1 MKGIL
6 FILICLVL
14 LSAGCVE
21 QKSANAE
28 PKAATAATPAATAT
42 EKLIVTVTSP
52 HAGQILQ
59 GDDEVEFAASVGGG
73 KGPYAY
79 SWSSNIDGVLSTRS
93 SFEQNPSKLSKGG
106 QVIILKVLD
115 AEGNVGQGSVLV
127 EVM

>member
-1 MKGIL
+1 MKGML

-28 PKAATAATPAATAT
+28 PKAETAATPTAAAT
-42 EKLIVTVTSP
+42 EKLVVTVTSP
-52 HAGQILQ
+52 QAGQILQ
-59 GDDEVEFAASVGGG
+59 GNDEVEFVASVSGG

-79 SWSSNIDGVLSTRS
+79 SWSSNIDGVLSSAGT
-93 SFEQNPSKLSKGG
+93 FKQNPSKLSKGG
-106 QVIILKVLD
+106 QIIILKVLD
-115 AEGNVGQGSVLV
+115 AEGNVGQGSVLI

>member
-28 PKAATAATPAATAT
+28 PKAATVAIPAATAAG
-42 EKLIVTVTSP
+42 KLVVTVTSP
-52 HAGQILQ
+52 HSGQILQ
-59 GDDEVEFAASVGGG
+59 GDDEVEFVASVSGG

-106 QVIILKVLD
+106 QVIILKVSD
-115 AEGNVGQGSVLV
+115 AEGTVGQGSVLV